1 MKKKFLIGSFIL
13 VGMMMFSF
21 TEALVSMPD
30 PTPTPTPIS
39 TAATVQGVC
48 SANDMTNVT
57 GIVNWATCFLFKSIV
72 PLLFAL
78 ATAAFIWGVMEYYL
92 NPGNEEKR
100 KKGKDFIF
108 GGLLA
113 LFLMTSMWGIVK
125 VFTTTFGIKN
135 AVPQLPE

>member
-21 TEALVSMPD
+21 TEAL
-30 PTPTPTPIS
+30 TPTPT

-78 ATAAFIWGVMEYYL
+78 ATAAFIWGVIEYYL
-92 NPGNEEKR
+92 SPGNEEKR

-108 GGLLA
+108 GGLIA

-125 VFTTTFGIKN
+125 IFTTTFGIKN

>member
-21 TEALVSMPD
+21 SEALVTMPD
-30 PTPTPTPIS
+30 PTPTPTPAT

-48 SANDMTNVT
+48 SSNDMTNVT

-78 ATAAFIWGVMEYYL
+78 ATAAFIFGVISYYL

-100 KKGKDFIF
+100 KNRTAFPS
-108 GGLLA
+108 
-113 LFLMTSMWGIVK
+113 FLSLSGSSCFPYGEFTGISTSG
-125 VFTTTFGIKN
+125 
-135 AVPQLPE
+135 P